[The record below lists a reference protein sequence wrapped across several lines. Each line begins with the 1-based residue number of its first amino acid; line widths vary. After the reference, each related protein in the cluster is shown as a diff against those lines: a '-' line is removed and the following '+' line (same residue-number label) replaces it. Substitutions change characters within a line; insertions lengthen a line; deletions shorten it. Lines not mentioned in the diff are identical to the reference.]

1 MSYIDATHR
10 PFAIFFASRA
20 FAPNPGAWLPRFP
33 SGACGWTILAAWDG
47 LWSGWMGVPLGE
59 SLGVD
64 IVEDMADSELGG
76 GSDDDDRRLR

>member
-1 MSYIDATHR
+1 
-10 PFAIFFASRA
+10 
-20 FAPNPGAWLPRFP
+20 
-33 SGACGWTILAAWDG
+33 
-47 LWSGWMGVPLGE
+47 MGVPLGE